1 MINLKRKNN
10 YVNDFINDFENEI
23 KNEIFE
29 TDELA
34 EQFYINKYGMEK
46 NKSAKHGFIL
56 SNSMKRIC
64 PKKLTKKQKMKL
76 LLLLKKTQCEANI
89 YMSYQDILLL
99 KKDTN

>member
-10 YVNDFINDFENEI
+10 YVNDFVNDFENEI
-23 KNEIFE
+23 KSEIFE

-34 EQFYINKYGMEK
+34 EQFYINKYGTEE
-46 NKSAKHGFIL
+46 NKSTKHGFIL